1 MQKKDTMMN
10 IFGEGTKFKGNMRV
24 AGSLRIDGEFDGQMT
39 VSETLIVGKTGKIK
53 GEIKSKNSII
63 GGAINGDLKSGEKVE
78 LQVGAK
84 FEGDLSCKKLIVEEG
99 VTFDGN
105 CKMSETKST
114 EKDLQQRNLKA
125 KNKVRQEGRELI

>member
-10 IFGEGTKFKGNMRV
+10 IFGDGTKFKGNLRV
-24 AGSLRIDGEFDGQMT
+24 AGSLRIDGEFEGQMT

-63 GGAINGDLKSGEKVE
+63 GGAINGNLKTGEKVE

-105 CKMSETKST
+105 CKMSETKSM
-114 EKDLQQRNLKA
+114 EKDVTVKGPESEKQ
-125 KNKVRQEGRELI
+125 G